1 MRFNQYLTKLFC
13 CSLSVLL
20 VLSICFIGCSL
31 TGCGNDD
38 DDDDTVSA
46 GGEDAFDA
54 SITLDDFAN
63 KVVLATYTDL
73 DNKAGELLNAV
84 QALGAATNQAHL
96 ELAQAAWKAARTP
109 WEQSEAFLFGPV
121 DTQGL
126 DPALDSWPVN
136 RVDLNAVLAKL
147 EQDYQSNPN
156 NYTPP
161 TSASIDAL
169 EDTLKGFH
177 TIEYLLFREGNQR
190 KAEDITSRELEYLVA
205 TTENLKS
212 KTAQL
217 ASAWAAS
224 GENYAGEVA
233 NAGTTST
240 IYKSQKDAMQ
250 EMVNGMVVIADEVAN
265 GKISDP
271 FNEKDTTLVESQFS
285 FNSISDFQDNIRG
298 IQNVYMGKFMT
309 DGQGLNDF
317 VNGKDA
323 ELDVRFQTEV
333 QTAIDTIGAIPD
345 PFRDSITAQRAAV
358 QAAIDAV
365 STVQETLENDILT
378 LVLNSDFN

>member
-1 MRFNQYLTKLFC
+1 MT
-13 CSLSVLL
+13 
-20 VLSICFIGCSL
+20 
-31 TGCGNDD
+31 DD
-38 DDDDTVSA
+38 VTTVS
-46 GGEDAFDA
+46 ESEVEAFDA
-54 SITLDDFAN
+54 SPILGNFAN
-63 KVVLATYTDL
+63 SIVLATYTDL
-73 DNKAGELLNAV
+73 DSKAGSLLGAV

-96 ELAQAAWKAARTP
+96 ELAQNAWKEARIP

-136 RVDLNAVLAKL
+136 KVDLDGVLGSDQEL
-147 EQDYQSNPN
+147 TE
-156 NYTPP
+156 
-161 TSASIDAL
+161 ASIDAL

-190 KAEDITSRELEYLVA
+190 KAEDITPRELEYLVA
-205 TTENLKS
+205 TTENLKA

-217 ASAWAAS
+217 ANAWGTS

-233 NAGTTST
+233 NAGTSST

-250 EMVNGMVVIADEVAN
+250 EMVNGMIVIADEVAN

-309 DGQGLNDF
+309 DGQGLNEF
-317 VNGKDA
+317 VNGVDA
-323 ELDVRFQTEV
+323 NLDARFQTEV

-345 PFRDSITAQRAAV
+345 PFRDSITAQRDAV

-365 STVQETLENDILT
+365 STVQGTLENDILK
-378 LVLNSDFN
+378 LVLDSNFN

>member
-13 CSLSVLL
+13 CSLSAFL
-20 VLSICFIGCSL
+20 VLSICLIGCSL

-38 DDDDTVSA
+38 DDDNDVAVVS
-46 GGEDAFDA
+46 EDEAFDA
-54 SITLDDFAN
+54 STTLDNYAN
-63 KVVLATYTDL
+63 TIILATYTDL
-73 DNKAGELLNAV
+73 DNKAGELLGAV
-84 QALGAATNQAHL
+84 QALEAATNQAHL
-96 ELAQAAWKAARTP
+96 ELAQNAWKAARIP

-136 RVDLNAVLAKL
+136 RVDLDGVLGSGQAL
-147 EQDYQSNPN
+147 
-156 NYTPP
+156 TA
-161 TSASIDAL
+161 ASIDAL

-190 KAEDITSRELEYLVA
+190 KAEDITPRELEYLA
-205 TTENLKS
+205 ASTENLKT

-217 ASAWAAS
+217 AKAWAAS
-224 GENYAGEVA
+224 GENYAGEIA

-250 EMVNGMVVIADEVAN
+250 EMVNGMIVIADEVAN

-285 FNSISDFQDNIRG
+285 FNSIADFQNNIRG
-298 IQNVYMGKFMT
+298 IQTVYAELSK
-309 DGQGLNDF
+309 F
-317 VNGKDA
+317 VNGANADLDA
-323 ELDVRFQTEV
+323 RFKTEV
-333 QTAIDTIGAIPD
+333 QTAIDTIGTIPD
-345 PFRDSITAQRAAV
+345 PFRDSITANRGAV

-365 STVQETLENDILT
+365 STVQTTLENDILT
-378 LVLNSDFN
+378 LVLDSNFN

>member
-1 MRFNQYLTKLFC
+1 MRFNQYLSKLFC
-13 CSLSVLL
+13 CTLSAFL
-20 VLSICFIGCSL
+20 VLSIGLIGCSL
-31 TGCGNDD
+31 TGCGSDEESDD
-38 DDDDTVSA
+38 DVTTVS
-46 GGEDAFDA
+46 ESEEEAFDA
-54 SITLDDFAN
+54 SPILDNFAN
-63 KVVLATYTDL
+63 SIVLATYTDL
-73 DNKAGELLNAV
+73 DSKAGSLLGTV

-96 ELAQAAWKAARTP
+96 ELAQNAWKEARIP

-136 RVDLNAVLAKL
+136 KVDLDGVLGSDQEL
-147 EQDYQSNPN
+147 TE
-156 NYTPP
+156 
-161 TSASIDAL
+161 ASIDAL

-190 KAEDITSRELEYLVA
+190 KAEDITPRELEYLVA
-205 TTENLKS
+205 TTENLKA

-217 ASAWAAS
+217 ANAWAAS

-233 NAGTTST
+233 NAGTSST

-250 EMVNGMVVIADEVAN
+250 EMVNGMIVIADEVAN

-298 IQNVYMGKFMT
+298 IQNVYMGKFAA
-309 DGQGLNDF
+309 DGQGLDEF
-317 VNGKDA
+317 VNGVDA
-323 ELDVRFQTEV
+323 ALDARFQTEV

-365 STVQETLENDILT
+365 STVQQTLENDILK
-378 LVLNSDFN
+378 LVLDSNFN

>member
-1 MRFNQYLTKLFC
+1 MRFNYYFLTKLFC
-13 CSLSVLL
+13 GTLSALL
-20 VLSICFIGCSL
+20 VLSIGLIGCSL
-31 TGCGNDD
+31 TGCGSDD
-38 DDDDTVSA
+38 DADDDVTTA
-46 GGEDAFDA
+46 TGGEAEAFDA
-54 SITLDDFAN
+54 STTLNDFAN

-73 DNKAGELLNAV
+73 DNKAGELLGAV
-84 QALGAATNQAHL
+84 QALNAAPNQAHL
-96 ELAQAAWKAARTP
+96 ELAQTAWKATRTP

-136 RVDLNAVLAKL
+136 RVDLDGVLGSG
-147 EQDYQSNPN
+147 QSL
-156 NYTPP
+156 TA
-161 TSASIDAL
+161 ASIDAL

-190 KAEDITSRELEYLVA
+190 KAEDITPRELEYLTA
-205 TTENLKS
+205 TTENLKA

-217 ASAWAAS
+217 ANAWAPS

-233 NAGTTST
+233 NAGDTST
-240 IYKSQKDAMQ
+240 IYQSQKDAMQ
-250 EMVNGMVVIADEVAN
+250 EMVNGMIVIADEVAN

-298 IQNVYMGKFMT
+298 IQNVYMGKFMA
-309 DGQGLNDF
+309 DGQGLNEF
-317 VNGKDA
+317 VNGADA
-323 ELDVRFQTEV
+323 DLDARFQTEV

-365 STVQETLENDILT
+365 STVQQTLENDILK
-378 LVLNSDFN
+378 LVLDSNFE

>member
-1 MRFNQYLTKLFC
+1 MRFNQHLTKLFC
-13 CSLSVLL
+13 CTLSTLL
-20 VLSICFIGCSL
+20 VLSICLIGCSL

-46 GGEDAFDA
+46 AGEADVFDA
-54 SITLDDFAN
+54 STTLDNFAN
-63 KVVLATYTDL
+63 KVVLATYADL
-73 DNKAGELLNAV
+73 DNKAGELLGAV
-84 QALGAATNQAHL
+84 QALRAAPNQAHL
-96 ELAQAAWKAARTP
+96 ELAQNAWKAARTP

-136 RVDLNAVLAKL
+136 RVDLDGVLGSGQAL
-147 EQDYQSNPN
+147 
-156 NYTPP
+156 TA
-161 TSASIDAL
+161 ASIDAL

-190 KAEDITSRELEYLVA
+190 KAEDITPRELEYLTA

-250 EMVNGMVVIADEVAN
+250 EMVNGMIVIADEVAN

-323 ELDVRFQTEV
+323 ELDARFQTEV
-333 QTAIDTIGAIPD
+333 QTAINTIGAIPD

-365 STVQETLENDILT
+365 STVQTTLENDILK
-378 LVLNSDFN
+378 LVLDSNFN

>member
-1 MRFNQYLTKLFC
+1 MRFNQYLTNLFC
-13 CSLSVLL
+13 CTLSVL
-20 VLSICFIGCSL
+20 SIFFVGCSL
-31 TGCGNDD
+31 TGCGSDD
-38 DDDDTVSA
+38 DDDDAITTAA
-46 GGEDAFDA
+46 GEAEAFDA
-54 SITLDDFAN
+54 STTLNDFAN
-63 KVVLATYTDL
+63 GVVLATYTDL
-73 DNKAGELLNAV
+73 DNKADELLGAV
-84 QALGAATNQAHL
+84 QALNAAPNQAHL
-96 ELAQAAWKAARTP
+96 ELAQNAWKATRRP

-136 RVDLNAVLAKL
+136 RVDLDGVLGSGQAL
-147 EQDYQSNPN
+147 
-156 NYTPP
+156 TA
-161 TSASIDAL
+161 ASIDAL

-190 KAEDITSRELEYLVA
+190 KAEDITPRELEYLVA
-205 TTENLKS
+205 TTENLKA

-217 ASAWAAS
+217 RNAWDPS
-224 GENYAGEVA
+224 GENYTGEVA
-233 NAGTTST
+233 NAGDTST
-240 IYKSQKDAMQ
+240 IYQSQKDAMQ
-250 EMVNGMVVIADEVAN
+250 EMVNGMIVIADEVAN

-298 IQNVYMGKFMT
+298 IQNVYMGKFT
-309 DGQGLNDF
+309 ADGQGLNEF
-317 VNGKDA
+317 VNAADA
-323 ELDVRFQTEV
+323 ALDARFQTEV

-365 STVQETLENDILT
+365 STVQQTLENDILK
-378 LVLNSDFN
+378 LVLDSNFE

>member
-13 CSLSVLL
+13 CSLSAFL
-20 VLSICFIGCSL
+20 VLSICLIGCSL
-31 TGCGNDD
+31 TGCGSDD
-38 DDDDTVSA
+38 EDDEDDVTTVSESEDEAFEA
-46 GGEDAFDA
+46 GPILGNY
-54 SITLDDFAN
+54 AN
-63 KVVLATYTDL
+63 AIILATYTDL
-73 DNKAGELLNAV
+73 DNKAGELLGAV

-96 ELAQAAWKAARTP
+96 ELAQSAWKAARIP
-109 WEQSEAFLFGPV
+109 WEQSEAWLFGPV

-136 RVDLNAVLAKL
+136 KVDLDGVLGSDQAL
-147 EQDYQSNPN
+147 TE
-156 NYTPP
+156 
-161 TSASIDAL
+161 ASIDAL

-177 TIEYLLFREGNQR
+177 TIEYLLFREGDQR
-190 KAEDITSRELEYLVA
+190 KAEDISPRELEYLAA
-205 TTENLKS
+205 TTENLKA

-217 ASAWAAS
+217 ANAWAAS

-250 EMVNGMVVIADEVAN
+250 EMVNGMIVIADEVAN

-298 IQNVYMGKFMT
+298 IQNVYMGKFT
-309 DGQGLNDF
+309 ADGQGLNDF

-323 ELDVRFQTEV
+323 ELDARFQTEV
-333 QTAIDTIGAIPD
+333 QAAIDTIGAIPD
-345 PFRDSITAQRAAV
+345 PFRDSITANRGAV

-365 STVQETLENDILT
+365 STVQQTLENDILK
-378 LVLNSDFN
+378 LVLDSNFN

>member
-13 CSLSVLL
+13 CILSTLL

-38 DDDDTVSA
+38 DDDDTASA
-46 GGEDAFDA
+46 GGASTFDA
-54 SITLDDFAN
+54 TTTLNDFAN
-63 KVVLATYTDL
+63 KVVLATYADL
-73 DNKAGELLNAV
+73 DNRAGDLLTAVKALEADTT
-84 QALGAATNQAHL
+84 QANLGQ
-96 ELAQAAWKAARTP
+96 AQAAWKATRRP

-136 RVDLNAVLAKL
+136 RVDLDGVLASGQAL
-147 EQDYQSNPN
+147 
-156 NYTPP
+156 

-177 TIEYLLFREGNQR
+177 TIEYLLFRDGDQR
-190 KAEDITSRELEYLVA
+190 KAADITPRELEYLVA

-217 ASAWAAS
+217 RNAWDAS
-224 GENYAGEVA
+224 GENYAAEVA
-233 NAGTTST
+233 NAGDSST

-250 EMVNGMVVIADEVAN
+250 EMVNGMIVIADEVAN

-271 FNEKDTTLVESQFS
+271 FNERNTTLVESQFS
-285 FNSISDFQDNIRG
+285 FNSITDFQDNIRG
-298 IQNVYMGKFMT
+298 IQNVYVGKFT
-309 DGQGLNDF
+309 ADGQGLNEF
-317 VNGKDA
+317 VKGVDA
-323 ELDVRFQTEV
+323 ELDARFQTEV

-365 STVQETLENDILT
+365 STVQGTLENDILK
-378 LVLNSDFN
+378 LVLDSNFN